1 MIKIVL
7 VVKGPMTIVLPVPLA
22 MEQLSE
28 QIQQRWAAKEMIP
41 VLPKIV
47 SDVHLILTTSVRS
60 VNQDTAIS

>member
-1 MIKIVL
+1 ML
-7 VVKGPMTIVLPVPLA
+7 VVKSPMTIVLPVPLA

-47 SDVHLILTTSVRS
+47 SDVHLILTTNARS